1 MTVYVNF
8 QKSSGTVCHE
18 RLLKRVNCCGTKEKA
33 FIWMRNLLCY
43 TRPRVEVN
51 DAFPWRTKLSTIVM
65 KRIICKNLKKWLMPK
80 LANDAGGVF
89 TEHAVLL
96 FFEVDQFVNNCL

>member
-33 FIWMRNLLCY
+33 FIWMRNSLCY

-51 DAFPWRTKLSTIVM
+51 DAFRW
-65 KRIICKNLKKWLMPK
+65 
-80 LANDAGGVF
+80 
-89 TEHAVLL
+89 
-96 FFEVDQFVNNCL
+96 